1 MKGEN
6 KVVFTEARTQSLPSL
21 VKEMSGLQI
30 TQEKQIYCVIFHK
43 TFSFWGL
50 IFFLISLVPNEFI
63 ERKRGRRITNN
74 KISSCG
80 FNHKINYR
88 ATAANSKEN
97 SYQALYSYQAEIFH
111 VLHT

>member
-50 IFFLISLVPNEFI
+50 IFFFYLTGT
-63 ERKRGRRITNN
+63 K
-74 KISSCG
+74 
-80 FNHKINYR
+80 
-88 ATAANSKEN
+88 
-97 SYQALYSYQAEIFH
+97 
-111 VLHT
+111 

>member
-50 IFFLISLVPNEFI
+50 IFFF
-63 ERKRGRRITNN
+63 
-74 KISSCG
+74 
-80 FNHKINYR
+80 
-88 ATAANSKEN
+88 
-97 SYQALYSYQAEIFH
+97 
-111 VLHT
+111 